1 MVNQLIGG
9 HQVYLFLKC
18 QLGIYYIYLYIYSHP
33 PFYDIEPTNIYKK
46 ILNGVIEFPKFLHVR
61 AKDVIRKLL
70 NSDVSKRL
78 GVEDVRIKYNIN

>member
-1 MVNQLIGG
+1 MGFRSSNIWNVGRVFINLD
-9 HQVYLFLKC
+9 YF
-18 QLGIYYIYLYIYSHP
+18 SHP

-70 NSDVSKRL
+70 NSDINKRL
-78 GVEDVRIKYNIN
+78 GVEDVMSLFKIGRSSINEP

>member
-1 MVNQLIGG
+1 M
-9 HQVYLFLKC
+9 YL
-18 QLGIYYIYLYIYSHP
+18 SHP

-70 NSDVSKRL
+70 NSDVNKRL
-78 GVEDVRIKYNIN
+78 GVEDV

>member
-1 MVNQLIGG
+1 VGIRCFNIWNVSR
-9 HQVYLFLKC
+9 VYFISYKR
-18 QLGIYYIYLYIYSHP
+18 HP

-70 NSDVSKRL
+70 NSDVNKRL
-78 GVEDVRIKYNIN
+78 GVEDVNYFN